1 MLGAHLT
8 PQFAWPL
15 PPHAPPPPQQPL
27 PLAVVCLGD
36 DATDEDAFAGL
47 AAAAA
52 EGAIAGAFTV
62 LVAAPLVEPA
72 AEESAPTAD
81 VRTTAAE
88 LWVRNPSEVL
98 ALLEDIERLLAAPTA
113 ATA

>member
-15 PPHAPPPPQQPL
+15 PPHAPPPQQPP
-27 PLAVVCLGD
+27 PLVVVCLGD

-52 EGAIAGAFTV
+52 EGAIAGAFTI
-62 LVAAPLVEPA
+62 LVAAPLVAPA

-81 VRTTAAE
+81 VRNTAARFY
-88 LWVRNPSEVL
+88 VRNPAEVL
-98 ALLEDIERLLAAPTA
+98 ALLEDIERLLAAPSA